1 MLQYGNEHY
10 IYNKN
15 GYLTTKYSGLDTTK
29 YTYDNLGNLLL
40 AVLPNG
46 TNIEYVVDAN
56 NRRIAKKVDG
66 RIIAKYLYQ
75 DQLKPVVELDSLGD
89 VKRRYIYGV
98 KQNVP
103 DYYEQGGLRYRIITD
118 HLGSVRLIVKEST
131 GEIVTKINYD
141 EYGKE
146 IFAERDTSLS
156 SLFFGYAGG
165 LADTETGLIRFGA
178 RDYNPV
184 SGRWSAKDPIGF
196 NGGDYNLFGYVLT
209 DPINLVDRDGKTT
222 GSTQNI
228 FMIAVF
234 NATVAATESALNGKS
249 LDRIGLDALVGGASS
264 LLGAG
269 IGRVWNHPIIVG
281 GVMSLIS
288 SYATTRYIDEK
299 SNETI
304 KNNLDIQQ
312 DIAAN
317 GILGALVAGLDGCYE
332 SMKMNVKGR
341 MILSVVEGVISTIY
355 KKKVLG
361 L

>member
-1 MLQYGNEHY
+1 MSLLSNKAESK
-10 IYNKN
+10 NKN
-15 GYLTTKYSGLDTTK
+15 VLLHSGTAT
-29 YTYDNLGNLLL
+29 
-40 AVLPNG
+40 AV
-46 TNIEYVVDAN
+46 
-56 NRRIAKKVDG
+56 
-66 RIIAKYLYQ
+66 
-75 DQLKPVVELDSLGD
+75 
-89 VKRRYIYGV
+89 
-98 KQNVP
+98 
-103 DYYEQGGLRYRIITD
+103 
-118 HLGSVRLIVKEST
+118 
-131 GEIVTKINYD
+131 
-141 EYGKE
+141 
-146 IFAERDTSLS
+146 
-156 SLFFGYAGG
+156 FGYAGG
-165 LADTETGLIRFGA
+165 LYDEQTKLVRFGA
-178 RDYNPV
+178 RDYNTTT
-184 SGRWSAKDPIGF
+184 GRWSAKDPIGF

-355 KKKVLG
+355 KKKYK
-361 L
+361 